1 MSREFVDAIASG
13 NNIEAEKVFTQGMAA
28 KVGDTLEVKRKEIA
42 NTFVKSMKVETEEE
56 DEVWQSIWIFT
67 WKRWTQE
74 I

>member
-13 NNIEAEKVFTQGMAA
+13 NNIEAEKVFTQSMAA

-56 DEVWQSIWIFT
+56 DEV
-67 WKRWTQE
+67 
-74 I
+74 